1 MIKEQ
6 ILLALKCCS
15 EFYYDDCPYQKYDD
29 CPYQKYDDRGYTLK
43 CIHKFTTDLYDFLRK
58 EEYYGKDS

>member
-1 MIKEQ
+1 MNKEQ

-15 EFYYDDCPYQKYDD
+15 EFYCDDCPYQKYDD
-29 CPYQKYDDRGYTLK
+29 CGYTLK

-58 EEYYGKDS
+58 EEYYGKDG